1 MADDGRAQTQR
12 IWEADL
18 TEPGRRL
25 SLDELTALEAMHQ
38 CQVLQKMQET
48 LVFMLMHLRSVEG
61 RLDRLEQYLQDVD
74 ARYPRSDRPESG
86 LILVGRSVAP

>member
-1 MADDGRAQTQR
+1 MTDDRTQTQR

-25 SLDELTALEAMHQ
+25 SLAELAALEAMHQ
-38 CQVLQKMQET
+38 CQALQRMQET

-61 RLDRLEQYLQDVD
+61 RLDRLEQYLQLVD
-74 ARYPRSDRPESG
+74 ARYPRGDRPESG
-86 LILVGRSVAP
+86 LILVGGRAAP